1 MALGLPL
8 YRKPMYMKNFT
19 LCLLAVCCLFT
30 SSILAQPRL
39 AAKAGLN
46 YGGLSGYNDGKK
58 ASGHAGL
65 GIQWGGKNKIRVQ
78 QELNFQRLVQGYTV
92 VENEVVN
99 ENALS
104 VSFFSIPLMIQYYP
118 AKSFYLEA
126 GPQWSFTSGAKNEEA
141 GGQKNDVK
149 RNLAEVQFGVNAGA
163 GIELKQKLAF
173 YIRYQAGFTDMT
185 LYDADNDFIRLVQA
199 GLLMRFGKKK

>member
-19 LCLLAVCCLFT
+19 LFLLAVCCLFAT
-30 SSILAQPRL
+30 SVLAQPRL

-65 GIQWGGKNKIRVQ
+65 AIQWGGKKQIRVQ

-99 ENALS
+99 ENALT
-104 VSFFSIPLMIQYYP
+104 VSFFSIPLMVQYYP
-118 AKSFYLEA
+118 AKSFFLEA
-126 GPQWSFTSGAKNEEA
+126 GPQWSFTSGAKDLEA
-141 GGQKNDVK
+141 GGKKNDVK
-149 RNLAEVQFGVNAGA
+149 RNLAEVQFGLNAGA

-185 LYDADNDFIRLVQA
+185 LYDADNDFIRFVQA
-199 GLLMRFGKKK
+199 GLLMRFGKRK